1 MVGGRPLTGPGPPP
15 PAAGGWRG
23 PGGGEASPQPPSACA
38 SVHVPLL
45 TRTRAHGRG
54 PRGPHSNL
62 TSRAT
67 SVQIRSPLRCW
78 GWDAHTNGGH
88 TPSPPRSSLQDLPVA
103 RPPCDSRGHAGG
115 GAREPGTGRRQRRA
129 ARVHLPGSLAL
140 EARPGRGGPQC
151 GHAVALQDRT
161 ADTQG
166 RYPPPTRGRPQGSV
180 DARLGQPGAL
190 SPAGR
195 APRLSV
201 AHPTLEARP
210 LPPQA
215 AQGAGP
221 NPRPLPR
228 DRAPSTPAPG

>member
-103 RPPCDSRGHAGG
+103 RPPCDSRGHAG
-115 GAREPGTGRRQRRA
+115 RRGQRA
-129 ARVHLPGSLAL
+129 GD
-140 EARPGRGGPQC
+140 RP
-151 GHAVALQDRT
+151 
-161 ADTQG
+161 
-166 RYPPPTRGRPQGSV
+166 
-180 DARLGQPGAL
+180 
-190 SPAGR
+190 
-195 APRLSV
+195 
-201 AHPTLEARP
+201 E
-210 LPPQA
+210 A
-215 AQGAGP
+215 AQGGACPPPGKPRAGGQAGP
-221 NPRPLPR
+221 RRSPVWPRGGAAGPDGRHAGAVPTTHTR
-228 DRAPSTPAPG
+228 PAPGVGGRQAWPAGGPLPSWTGT